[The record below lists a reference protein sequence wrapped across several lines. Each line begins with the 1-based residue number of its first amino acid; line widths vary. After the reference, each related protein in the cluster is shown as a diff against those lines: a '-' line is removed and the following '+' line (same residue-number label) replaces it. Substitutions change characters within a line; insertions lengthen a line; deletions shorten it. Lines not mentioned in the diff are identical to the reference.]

1 LANLEKEISSDDKEQ
16 EVEKV
21 AEKVKLSERSVETPK
36 KKESKPA
43 PASKPKKESP
53 AAQNA

>member
-36 KKESKPA
+36 KKEPKPA
-43 PASKPKKESP
+43 PAPKPKKESP